1 MILKRV
7 AKMEAELARLSD
19 LHCELAEQYNRLRD
33 ELDAQRGLALAAIG
47 RVAVLEKR
55 LEHD

>member
-1 MILKRV
+1 MVLKRM

-33 ELDAQRGLALAAIG
+33 ELDAQRGLALAGHWSRRCAQKEA
-47 RVAVLEKR
+47 RT
-55 LEHD
+55 